1 MNPIRTVLLLLS
13 TICILFFASPVRAA
27 MPVIDVGA
35 ITQLIMQIL
44 TLREQLSTA
53 QNQLGTAESQLTT
66 AEDQLRAYT
75 TELARQQSLR
85 QQARDS
91 IGSLRNLPPMGL

>member
-1 MNPIRTVLLLLS
+1 MKTHRPS
-13 TICILFFASPVRAA
+13 ILFVSAILILLAAPPARAA

-85 QQARDS
+85 QQALGS
-91 IGSLRNLPPMGL
+91 IGSLRTLPPMGL